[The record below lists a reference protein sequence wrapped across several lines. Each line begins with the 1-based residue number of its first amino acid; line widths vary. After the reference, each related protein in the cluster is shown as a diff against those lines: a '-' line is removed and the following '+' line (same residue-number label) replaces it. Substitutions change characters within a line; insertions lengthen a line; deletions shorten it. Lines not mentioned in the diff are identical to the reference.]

1 MFCISRWRVNSWPET
16 SASPLRS
23 REARIGEQ
31 SGSPYVT
38 PCYHTLAGILTFFTR
53 SGRFLRIARIDI
65 STVARSSNEAELA
78 IQLLMISLGSHRS
91 DGSRTRGNRSHR
103 PGGKNREERRKT
115 RENVATEIAGLTV
128 TSSTETSNTA
138 VDRAWIGNL
147 GIADASTKTV
157 HRIPNVS
164 RRRFFQARRETRRS
178 FGKTFRDFV
187 RAKTPDRR
195 KGTCPDLFPPIPLAL
210 ARSCSPRERET
221 HQARRLYTLGRRS
234 EPDCYHHRD
243 SRPRG
248 P

>member
-38 PCYHTLAGILTFFTR
+38 PCNHTLAGILTFFTR

-78 IQLLMISLGSHRS
+78 IELLMISLGSHRS

-164 RRRFFQARRETRRS
+164 RRRFFRGETRNDAE
-178 FGKTFRDFV
+178 FRQNV
-187 RAKTPDRR
+187 PGLCSGENTGPTKGNLSRPVSPDSS
-195 KGTCPDLFPPIPLAL
+195 
-210 ARSCSPRERET
+210 RSCSLLLASRKRNTPGSAFIHT
-221 HQARRLYTLGRRS
+221 WTTVGARLL
-234 EPDCYHHRD
+234 P
-243 SRPRG
+243 P